1 MSFWGGRWLGGR
13 ASCCSA
19 FTWRGGQSLPA
30 AKLGPALGSLFLP
43 SAQVFLDR
51 DGVREQLEGMV
62 SDGEGVVQV
71 AGGGGGQGAG
81 GERVRGEVG
90 DGRWAGGRKG
100 QGQGVMVGT
109 DPQDLFSEQPGA
121 QARGHHW
128 NH

>member
-1 MSFWGGRWLGGR
+1 MSFRGGRWLGGR

-19 FTWRGGQSLPA
+19 FTWRGRQSLPA
-30 AKLGPALGSLFLP
+30 AELGPALGSLFSP

-51 DGVREQLEGMV
+51 DRVREQLEGMV
-62 SDGEGVVQV
+62 SDGGGVV
-71 AGGGGGQGAG
+71 QGAG
-81 GERVRGEVG
+81 GERVRGKVG

-121 QARGHHW
+121 QARGHPW